1 MQTEKKCPKCN
12 KKKLADDFDKY
23 FSKSRNKFRLQSY
36 CKECSPAEKR
46 KRSSEYYQQHRKER
60 IAYAKEYA
68 SRTENIEKYKRQ
80 KLESKRRSRYCLA
93 DSYVR
98 DLMVQKYKFSNK
110 ELIED
115 PELVE
120 LYRKNIRIK
129 RLLKQRKS

>member
-12 KKKLADDFDKY
+12 KIKSANDFDRY
-23 FSKSRNKFRLQSY
+23 FSKSRQKFRLQSY
-36 CKECSPAEKR
+36 CKECSPSEKR
-46 KRSSEYYQQHRKER
+46 KRSSDYYQKHRKER
-60 IAYAKEYA
+60 IAYAKEY
-68 SRTENIEKYKRQ
+68 SNRTENIEKDRKQ
-80 KLESKRRSRYCLA
+80 KLESKRRRREVLA

-120 LYRKNIRIK
+120 LYRKNIKLK
-129 RLLKQRKS
+129 RLLKQKRS